1 MSEENKINM
10 LELLIG
16 IKEDVSVIKTKMSSF
31 EEAQERDREFLSN
44 KIDILEAQH
53 EEDMKAMK
61 AEHTE
66 EMKELK
72 ESLSSRISI
81 IQNIQNS
88 LLGEVEGLKAS
99 KDIEDARKWR
109 TVMKYILTAFGGIIV
124 AKLPAIIRIILS
136 SFGGE

>member
-1 MSEENKINM
+1 MADEINM

-31 EEAQERDREFLSN
+31 EEAQEKDREFLSN
-44 KIDILEAQH
+44 KIGELEAQH